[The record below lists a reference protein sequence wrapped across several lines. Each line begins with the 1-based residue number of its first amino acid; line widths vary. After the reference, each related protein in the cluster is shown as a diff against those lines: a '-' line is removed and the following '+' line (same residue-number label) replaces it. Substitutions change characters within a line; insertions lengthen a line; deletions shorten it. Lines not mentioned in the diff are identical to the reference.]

1 MDYQSYY
8 QSEFQSGYQTE
19 PDEAPVSLE
28 YGIIT
33 ISELKTYLDIE
44 DTTDDDRLQSVIV
57 AVTDFFET
65 ECNRKFE
72 SRDYTEYYNG
82 DGGNEL
88 FLNQFPINSSSDE
101 IEIYT
106 SISVPRDYTDNQISS
121 DYIVIESKIGLIH
134 LISDYFPK
142 GTQTVKVVYNAGYET
157 IPYDLKRA
165 ALELGALMW
174 SKEKNQIDIIS
185 TYSIQG
191 SNITIQAD
199 KAFNKFCESVIEKY
213 RRVEY

>member
-8 QSEFQSGYQTE
+8 QSEYQSGYQTE
-19 PDEAPVSLE
+19 PDDSPQSLE
-28 YGIIT
+28 YSIIT
-33 ISELKTYLDIE
+33 LAELKTYLDIE
-44 DTTDDDRLQSVIV
+44 DTVDDDRLEQIII

-65 ECNRKFE
+65 ECNRKFA
-72 SRDYTEYYNG
+72 SRDFTEYYNG
-82 DGGNEL
+82 DSGNEL
-88 FLNQFPINSSSDE
+88 FLNNYPVNSEADE
-101 IEIYT
+101 IQIAT
-106 SISVPRDYTDNQISS
+106 SISVPRDYTDNIISG
-121 DYIVIESKIGLIH
+121 DYILIESKIGLVH

-142 GTQTVKVVYNAGYET
+142 GPQTIKVIYNAGYDT

-174 SKEKNQIDIIS
+174 SKEKNRTDLVS

-213 RRVEY
+213 RRIEY